1 MKPNVF
7 VISWKYSLIISAIIL
22 AGFLLLYMEI
32 KKNQTFI
39 QAITAGIRELRV
51 LSINSNNKPQLLQ
64 NKKNLNIE
72 KPRLN
77 QNQPVNHIPSI
88 QNNSSIKNNSSIQN
102 KDLSTQ
108 NKSTNL
114 CNTKINS
121 EINSDKNSDKIIN
134 NLKSEIL
141 NYENEINQINKSLDI
156 DYSSRSNDDIISN
169 SSVNLKDLTNKV
181 NENIENR
188 TYSPKDSLQENSL
201 HEDILNHLESE
212 HELELEKK
220 EVKESIN
227 LYDDEVKKNNS
238 NNDINC
244 ISKENSLEL
253 NENYLES
260 NLGNTDSGINENSS
274 GNEINENN
282 TLLEDNE
289 INENNTLLEDNE
301 TNENNLQLN
310 ENINELTQENSESI
324 ENLDLKSNDNSQIS
338 SDSDLPKNLTHDKK
352 SLLDFC
358 MAKYSA
364 KELIDLCKNNNLI
377 IRGNKNMLVNRLI
390 SNNILNLSNLDS
402 NTNSISVT
410 N

>member
-39 QAITAGIRELRV
+39 QALTAGIRELRV
-51 LSINSNNKPQLLQ
+51 LSINSNNKPQLPQ
-64 NKKNLNIE
+64 NKKNLNNNYIE

-77 QNQPVNHIPSI
+77 QNQPVNNIPSV
-88 QNNSSIKNNSSIQN
+88 QNNSSIQN
-102 KDLSTQ
+102 KNSSIQ

-114 CNTKINS
+114 YNTEINT

-169 SSVNLKDLTNKV
+169 SSVNLNDLTNKV

-220 EVKESIN
+220 DSKEVEESIN
-227 LYDDEVKKNNS
+227 LYDDEEKKNNS

-260 NLGNTDSGINENSS
+260 NQGNTDSGINENSS

-282 TLLEDNE
+282 TLSEDNE

-301 TNENNLQLN
+301 TNENILQLN